1 MVRYV
6 AWNQCTF
13 CWNRP
18 CTCEADCASSG
29 GDNVKHIN
37 LIPST
42 SMNGAAN
49 AVTRVVPS
57 GKAVLAPFAALL
69 ITAFA
74 LGTAGCG
81 KSKNNNQSAS
91 QSQPVSQS
99 VSNQNLAERT
109 PSTIPV
115 AVNQP
120 EMGKK

>member
-1 MVRYV
+1 MS
-6 AWNQCTF
+6 
-13 CWNRP
+13 CWKEP
-18 CTCEADCASSG
+18 CTSVGDCASSG
-29 GDNVKHIN
+29 GDNVKHFN

-69 ITAFA
+69 TTAFA

-81 KSKNNNQSAS
+81 KSKSNNQSAS
-91 QSQPVSQS
+91 QSQPVPQS
-99 VSNQNLAERT
+99 ASNQNLAQT
-109 PSTIPV
+109 APNTIPV

-120 EMGKK
+120 E